1 MFRPA
6 PGHPLFRAR
15 RVIGG
20 LLSGGLAGL
29 FALFIAV
36 PLVALVLSVPLD
48 TLAQAPSVPIVAD
61 ALTLSLSTATIAT
74 LLVILF
80 GTPLAYL
87 NARRDYPW
95 RALVEALTDLPIV
108 LPPAVA
114 GLSLLIAFGRHG
126 LIGQYLEP
134 LGITVA
140 FTTVAVIMAQ
150 CFVAAPFYL
159 RHARTSFAEVD
170 PVYEAAARTLGA
182 SPLRVFVHVTAPL
195 AAGGLVSGAIMS
207 FARALGEF
215 GATIMFAGNL
225 QGRTQTMPLAI
236 YGEMQSDI
244 GSSVSLALLLVAISF
259 MVIGTVH
266 VLGQRS
272 RKSVPDGGDQ

>member
-1 MFRPA
+1 MDRRLT
-6 PGHPLFRAR
+6 GH
-15 RVIGG
+15 
-20 LLSGGLAGL
+20 LLSRGKRGITTLITGGLAGL
-29 FALFIAV
+29 FTLFIAV
-36 PLVALVLSVPLD
+36 PLLALLLSVPLE
-48 TLAQAPSVPIVAD
+48 TPVRAPSAPIVAD
-61 ALTLSLSTATIAT
+61 ALALSLSTATVST

-87 NARRDYPW
+87 NARHDYPG

-126 LIGQYLEP
+126 LVGQYLEP

-182 SPLRVFVHVTAPL
+182 SPLRVFLHITAPI
-195 AAGGLVSGAIMS
+195 ATGGLISGAIMS
-207 FARALGEF
+207 FARALGDF

-236 YGEMQSDI
+236 YGEMQSDL

-259 MVIGTVH
+259 IVIAAVRG
-266 VLGQRS
+266 LS
-272 RKSVPDGGDQ
+272 RRPARAQ